1 MEHPL
6 AIEAKNKMQKA
17 LDAFKHE
24 LTLIR
29 TGRASAGLLDGVEV
43 EAYGS
48 KMKLNQVGTVTAPE
62 ARLIV
67 ITPWDKGLIHAIE
80 KGIMTSGLDLTP
92 SNDGNVV
99 RVPIPQ
105 LNEERRKELVRLVGK
120 LCEESK
126 ISVRTTRRHEV
137 EAVKKAQKDGEI
149 PEDDAH
155 KITAHIQKITD
166 EFCAKI
172 DEALKAKEAEIME
185 V

>member
-1 MEHPL
+1 MEHAL
-6 AIEAKNKMQKA
+6 AVEAKNKMQKA
-17 LDAFKHE
+17 IEAFKHE
-24 LTLIR
+24 MTQIR
-29 TGRASAGLLDGVEV
+29 TGRASSALLDGVEV
-43 EAYGS
+43 DAYGS
-48 KMKLNQVGTVTAPE
+48 RMKLNQVGTVTAPE

-92 SNDGNVV
+92 SNDGQVV

-105 LNEERRKELVRLVGK
+105 LNEERRRDMVKLVGK
-120 LCEESK
+120 LAEEAKVS
-126 ISVRTTRRHEV
+126 IRTTRRHEV
-137 EAVKKAQKDGEI
+137 DVVKKSQKDGEL

-155 KITAHIQKITD
+155 KISAHIQKITD
-166 EFCAKI
+166 EFCAKV